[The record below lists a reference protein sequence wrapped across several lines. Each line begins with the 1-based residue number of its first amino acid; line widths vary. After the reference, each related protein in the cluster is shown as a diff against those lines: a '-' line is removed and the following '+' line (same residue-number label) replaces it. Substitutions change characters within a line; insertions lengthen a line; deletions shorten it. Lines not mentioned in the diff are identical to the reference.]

1 MLVSTISRGN
11 KYVRHIKVVSFEK
24 NERKNKLKKAAAC
37 TFFVFIYS
45 RVNRILLRKLQRE
58 TPRCDIAFGFIVEK

>member
-37 TFFVFIYS
+37 T
-45 RVNRILLRKLQRE
+45 LL
-58 TPRCDIAFGFIVEK
+58 GFHIFQSKQDTVAKVAKGNTAL